1 MASVAATGLSFGTMT
16 GQEDVWIPLV
26 DEPIG
31 AMVARIQEEIPEI
44 DSLVD
49 SPRKLLAFRT
59 FAYIRVGILLGR
71 LLVENDLEPDGG
83 KETWADELVNDPRYH
98 EQIVREVYAVAEEI
112 AADPAYA
119 ADPPVGPDEAARE
132 RFAAFAKRRLSA
144 DA

>member
-1 MASVAATGLSFGTMT
+1 VAAEADL
-16 GQEDVWIPLV
+16 WIPLV

-31 AMVARIQEEIPEI
+31 SIVEELQQQDPKIAE
-44 DSLVD
+44 LVG

-71 LLVENDLEPDGG
+71 LLVEQDVEPSGDA
-83 KETWADELVNDPRYH
+83 TWAEQLAGDPQHRGKLLA
-98 EQIVREVYAVAEEI
+98 EVRAVAEEV

-119 ADPPVGPDEAARE
+119 SDSLGPSDEERARFE
-132 RFAAFAKRRLSA
+132 EFAKRRLAA